1 MLNKKVV
8 RDAEEN
14 PKDAREGREG
24 KEAQEGIQDAREFTD
39 DNVELLEDDVEWA
52 TEDMFDY
59 DDLHDLSDEE
69 LDEAIEDNFMEWQT
83 FEEERNHRN
92 NVRDFEGK
100 FTEGKPTRGI
110 PEAKQKPKIHYGRMG
125 TLGSGFTPVLGEK
138 TKQRNKTALYVVGQA
153 LIAVLI
159 GLGILVGTLGVVDLV
174 LQLIMT
180 ANPVVVTGAGFTL
193 FEVVMVAVLF
203 VIYTYTGR
211 SEDNQSAGVLTAK
224 VTRWLVIFFMVV
236 VAMAFYLNGLMPFLI
251 G

>member
-8 RDAEEN
+8 
-14 PKDAREGREG
+14 KDAT
-24 KEAQEGIQDAREFTD
+24 EGIQEDTEDIREGNEELTD
-39 DNVELLEDDVEWA
+39 DVEFIEDDVEWA
-52 TEDMFDY
+52 SKDMFDY
-59 DDLHDLSDEE
+59 DDLQDLSDEE
-69 LDEAIEDNFMEWQT
+69 LEEAIEDNFMEWQT
-83 FEEERNHRN
+83 LEEERNHRSN
-92 NVRDFEGK
+92 MRDFEEK
-100 FTEGKPTRGI
+100 FTEGKPTPGI
-110 PEAKQKPKIHYGRMG
+110 PEAKQKPKIHYGGMG

-138 TKQRNKTALYVVGQA
+138 PKQRNKTALYVVGQA

-159 GLGILVGTLGVVDLV
+159 GLGILMGTLGVVDLV